1 MSVLDVRTPDVIT
14 VAVSRVDGGL
24 TIMRVITTEY
34 RPTTAEEKEAGLGF
48 RVVDKTYDPTP
59 AHIESLIAQYVRDE
73 AWTGGQLPVSWR
85 VVPND
90 IVDDTTDR
98 TFRNAWKDDG
108 GSKPGTDMPKARN
121 IHRERLRAMRAP
133 LLEALDIEDMRAV
146 EEGLLSPTPNV
157 NLAKRRDIAARKQA
171 LRDVTADP
179 GIEAAQTPEQLKAVI
194 PVALRGT

>member
-59 AHIESLIAQYVRDE
+59 AHIESLIAQFVRDE

-85 VVPND
+85 IVPND
-90 IVDDTTDR
+90 IVDETTDR

-108 GSKPGTDMPKARN
+108 SNRPGHDMAKARN
-121 IHRERLRAMRAP
+121 IHRENLRRLRAP
-133 LLEALDIEDMRAV
+133 LLESLDHDYMRAD
-146 EEGLLSPTPNV
+146 EAGDQRE
-157 NLAKRRDIAARKQA
+157 KRRVAQLKQS

-179 GIEAAQTPEQLKAVI
+179 AIDAAQTPEELKAVI
-194 PVALRGT
+194 PAALRGA